1 MTIDGFT
8 IQGKTTLA
16 WLEVPGTYQVRN
28 HPRTEIRN
36 SILLGFSEIRQTV
49 LDPFLGQKG
58 PALEKERAKKEE
70 SSLRE

>member
-8 IQGKTTLA
+8 IQCKTTLA
-16 WLEVPGTYQVRN
+16 WLEVGN

-36 SILLGFSEIRQTV
+36 SILLGFSETRQTV
-49 LDPFLGQKG
+49 LDPFLGPKG
-58 PALEKERAKKEE
+58 SAIEKERAKKEE

>member
-8 IQGKTTLA
+8 IQCKTTLA
-16 WLEVPGTYQVRN
+16 WLEVRSHQ
-28 HPRTEIRN
+28 RTEIRN
-36 SILLGFSEIRQTV
+36 SLLHGFSEIRQTV

-58 PALEKERAKKEE
+58 PAKEKERAKKEE